1 LYACLRSL
9 TAQASPRR
17 IEIVVVDN
25 NPSSGLTPPVVSAFP
40 NVIMVDEP
48 RQGLSY
54 ARNAGFATS
63 TGDIMVTTDDDV
75 VAPPDWLEKL
85 IAPLARSDV
94 MLVTGLTLPLELET
108 PAQRAFEA
116 YGGLGRGFERRE
128 VNGDWFAS
136 YRFRA
141 VPTWLLGGTAN
152 AAVRARVFDDPRIR
166 LLNEALGA
174 GMPAGVGEDTY
185 LFYKVLK
192 AGYTLAYE
200 PSAYVWHKHRRD
212 LSGLRRQI
220 YDYSRGHVAYHLTT
234 LICDG
239 DLRALVRLAVE
250 LPHAYIWRVCQ
261 RLLGRSAYPLP
272 LILVEIAGTLAG
284 PWAFWRSR
292 RIVKRYGRSRR
303 YVPPA
308 QRPAVFRTERSLVRG
323 ADRA

>member
-1 LYACLRSL
+1 
-9 TAQASPRR
+9 
-17 IEIVVVDN
+17 
-25 NPSSGLTPPVVSAFP
+25 
-40 NVIMVDEP
+40 
-48 RQGLSY
+48 
-54 ARNAGFATS
+54 
-63 TGDIMVTTDDDV
+63 MVTTDDDV

-85 IAPLARSDV
+85 ITPLARSDIMV
-94 MLVTGLTLPLELET
+94 VTGLTLPLELET
-108 PAQRAFEA
+108 PAQQAFEA

-136 YRFRA
+136 HRFRA

-152 AAVRARVFDDPRIR
+152 AAVRASVFNDPGIPM
-166 LLNEALGA
+166 LHEALGA

-192 AGYTLAYE
+192 AGHTVAYE

-250 LPHAYIWRVCQ
+250 LPHAYGWRLCQ
-261 RLLGRSAYPLP
+261 RLLGRSVYPLP
-272 LILVEIAGTLAG
+272 LILLEIAGTLAG

-292 RIVKRYGRSRR
+292 RMVERYGRSRP
-303 YVPPA
+303 YVLPS
-308 QRPAVFRTERSLVRG
+308 QRPTISRIETSLVGG
-323 ADRA
+323 ADGA